1 MSIKTVVILWGH
13 VSGKGANAQHAL
25 RHLRF
30 ASVRYAVMR
39 QVGRRRSAMVAMSKV
54 CDFLSMFY
62 SDVRFGGTAVELPK
76 PLQSTGRNLHEE

>member
-39 QVGRRRSAMVAMSKV
+39 QVGRRRSAMVAFDEQGV
-54 CDFLSMFY
+54 
-62 SDVRFGGTAVELPK
+62 
-76 PLQSTGRNLHEE
+76 